1 MMKAT
6 YSRYHKSNMLLEKAL
21 KIIPSGAQSSSKSI
35 KQFPYGISPYFI
47 EKALGCR
54 TWDVDGNEYIDFISG
69 LLTVNLGYQ
78 DPDVDDAVR
87 RQMNNGVIFS
97 LSHKLEIE
105 LAEKIIEM
113 VPCAEMVK
121 FGKNGSDVTSAA
133 VRLARAYTKR
143 EHIAYCGY
151 HGWHD
156 WYAGNVPKYQLGVP
170 EAVKKLTHSFEY
182 NNIKSLEN
190 LFLEFP
196 TQIAAIIMEPMH
208 FEFPKENFLNEVKN
222 VTSSNGALLIF
233 DEIITG
239 FRVDEGGA
247 QKMFLVTPDLACFS
261 KGMAN
266 GYPLSALVGKRAVM
280 KILHDTSFSLTFGGE
295 TLSIAASLAT
305 LTKIQQKK
313 VPDSIAKCGNY
324 LINGIQQLI
333 YEYDLS
339 NIIRILGHPSLT
351 YLLFSDINKYTSL
364 DIKTYYLQEVLKRGI
379 LTFGAHGLNY
389 SHTINEIDYLL
400 SVYDEVFK
408 LLKLRIK
415 NSDLHEKLE
424 YRLTKDPIFRL
435 S

>member
-1 MMKAT
+1 MTK
-6 YSRYHKSNMLLEKAL
+6 YSKSNMLLERAL

-97 LSHKLEIE
+97 LSNILEIE

-170 EAVKKLTHSFEY
+170 EVVKKLTHSFEY

-196 TQIAAIIMEPMH
+196 NQIAAVIMEPMH

-222 VTSSNGALLIF
+222 VTSSNGTLLIF

-266 GYPLSALVGKRAVM
+266 GYPLAALVGKGAVM

-339 NIIRILGHPSLT
+339 NIVRILGHPSLT

-389 SHTINEIDYLL
+389 SHTINDIDYLL

-415 NSDLHEKLE
+415 NSDLYEKLE
-424 YRLTKDPIFRL
+424 CKLTTDPILRL